1 MIPNCKWLAN
11 YHELS
16 KPKKVWMGDKRYIYA
31 VGIGQVKITM
41 CQKAIYL
48 VQNMYYVPDLNGNL
62 LSVSYLVNCKY
73 HIHFL
78 LQNTWF
84 AVEIDDPDGY
94 IIAYGHKENG
104 LFIFDGTTCLL
115 KEHANVIILSNLKS
129 VNDSVE
135 EKTDEPPQ
143 KKSTGSSLQVSW
155 PCGTSVLDM

>member
-1 MIPNCKWLAN
+1 
-11 YHELS
+11 
-16 KPKKVWMGDKRYIYA
+16 
-31 VGIGQVKITM
+31 
-41 CQKAIYL
+41 
-48 VQNMYYVPDLNGNL
+48 MYYVPDLNGNL
-62 LSVSYLVNCKY
+62 LSVFYLVNCKY